1 MAMTMTSA
9 QMSRRRV
16 ILIGSLSLGA
26 ILAVVALR
34 PRTPAPAAASGS
46 AAAADRRVRPSAG
59 AIARGP
65 RFVAPEP
72 GSTAEQADRPEA
84 LPDTR
89 PWRQIKT
96 HLRSVGRIGPG
107 ARDDYDWTLAR
118 LKKNGRA
125 MAQEIAGHYP
135 QVPADLHDLRFSLL
149 FLLGELDQS
158 EGEELLARA
167 AASDLAVPT
176 VPPEQAGGHD
186 HHHEQMD
193 PEEKIRMAAV
203 RGLINRMRAGSEG
216 AKAAMLGLTQHR
228 DRGTRL
234 AALRALS
241 DVHGNDP
248 ALMASLARSTRP
260 DERFTIDGT
269 QPAVAHY
276 DQAP

>member
-1 MAMTMTSA
+1 MAMTSA

-16 ILIGSLSLGA
+16 MVIGSLTFGA
-26 ILAVVALR
+26 ILTVVALR
-34 PRTPAPAAASGS
+34 PRPPAPAATTDSSADDAGRARRLGS
-46 AAAADRRVRPSAG
+46 AM
-59 AIARGP
+59 ARGP

-72 GSTAEQADRPEA
+72 GSTAEQADRAEA

-107 ARDDYDWTLAR
+107 ARDEYDWTLAR
-118 LKKNGRA
+118 LKKNGRD
-125 MAQEIAGHYP
+125 MALEIAAHY
-135 QVPADLHDLRFSLL
+135 QKVPAELQDLRFSLL

-167 AASDLAVPT
+167 AASDGPAAKAAPD
-176 VPPEQAGGHD
+176 QAGAHD
-186 HHHEQMD
+186 HHHDQMD
-193 PEEKIRMAAV
+193 PELKIRMAAV
-203 RGLINRMRAGSEG
+203 HGLINRLRAGSEP
-216 AKAAMLGLTQHR
+216 AKTAMLALTQHR
-228 DRGTRL
+228 DRETRL

-241 DVHGNDP
+241 DVHGGDT
-248 ALMASLARSTRP
+248 ALMASLARTTRP